1 MAPSWYTKKIISR
14 LAENLYEKDFLA
26 DANKCVEF
34 TTDFLMFAGAVP
46 IYLKISKKENPEIK
60 EVLKRNNGSCSE

>member
-1 MAPSWYTKKIISR
+1 VAPSWYTKKIISR

-46 IYLKISKKENPEIK
+46 SI
-60 EVLKRNNGSCSE
+60 

>member
-34 TTDFLMFAGAVP
+34 TTDFSCLRELYHLFEDF
-46 IYLKISKKENPEIK
+46 KKKENPEIK